1 MKAWKK
7 SALCSTVAGGL
18 VAGTLGIGSA
28 VAAPNKPEPIEPFS
42 FPFQC
47 TDGPLL
53 DVAVSGKGKL
63 IENPGGVKTI
73 SPGFR
78 TTITNPKTGE
88 SVTYTI
94 TGTVR
99 SEILPNKNIAYRAT
113 GRNLIIDPND
123 DPEVETGELFLTSG
137 NVTFENYPDDTEF
150 IEFSGPG
157 NVTDV
162 CKELA

>member
-1 MKAWKK
+1 MNMLKK
-7 SALCSTVAGGL
+7 SALCSVVSGGL
-18 VAGTLGIGSA
+18 LAAMLGMGPA

-47 TDGPLL
+47 TNGPLV
-53 DVAVSGKGKL
+53 DVAVSGKAKT
-63 IENPGGVKTI
+63 IENAGGVKSI

-78 TTITNPKTGE
+78 TTITNRVTGE

-99 SEILPNKNIAYRAT
+99 SEVLPNDNVAYRAT
-113 GRNLIIDPND
+113 GRNLIIVP
-123 DPEVETGELFLTSG
+123 DPEAEVFSGELFLTSG
-137 NVTFENYPDDTEF
+137 NMTFENFPDGSEA
-150 IEFSGPG
+150 ERFSGPG

-162 CKELA
+162 CQELT